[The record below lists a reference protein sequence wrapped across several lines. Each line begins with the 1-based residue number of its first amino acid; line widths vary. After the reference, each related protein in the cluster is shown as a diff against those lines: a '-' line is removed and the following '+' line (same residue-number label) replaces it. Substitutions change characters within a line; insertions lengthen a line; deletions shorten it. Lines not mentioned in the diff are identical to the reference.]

1 MIMELLIPVGIL
13 GAMGLIF
20 GAGLAIA
27 SKVFEVKTDERVP
40 LVRAALPGANCGG
53 CGFPGCDA
61 LAASI
66 VAGDAAV
73 NACPVGGSSTAMV
86 IGEIMGESV
95 GSNEP
100 MIACIHC
107 NGDCTHSP
115 NRAEYYGIMDC
126 RQAMI
131 ASGGVKTCR
140 HGCMGLGTC
149 VSACMFGALSIG
161 DNGLPE
167 VDVDKCTACGQ
178 CRDACPK
185 GIIDLIPAD
194 HLVHVDCRNTDK
206 GKLVRAV
213 CDIGC
218 IACKACVKVCPEEAI
233 TVENNLAAIDYDK
246 CTQCQ
251 ACFEKCPTGAIT
263 LEQRIVIGDET
274 TVIELEPE
282 KDLTEEMEAIMQV
295 DAESDEPEVAETE
308 VQPAPETEVEVSGAI
323 EVLEAKAEEPA
334 QEAAEP
340 AEATET
346 EEEKDEEKIQ
356 FKISDLK

>member
-40 LVRAALPGANCGG
+40 LVRDALPGANCGG

-61 LAASI
+61 LAAAI
-66 VAGDAAV
+66 VNGEAAV
-73 NACPVGGSSTAMV
+73 NACPVGGAVTAMA

-95 GSNEP
+95 GSSEP
-100 MIACIHC
+100 MVACIHC

-115 NRAEYYGIMDC
+115 NRADYYGIQDC

-167 VDVDKCTACGQ
+167 VDVDKCTACGK

-185 GIIDLIPAD
+185 GIIDLIPGD
-194 HLVHVDCRNTDK
+194 QLVHVDCRNTDK

-218 IACKACVKVCPEEAI
+218 IACKACVKVCPAEAI
-233 TVENNLAAIDYDK
+233 TVENNLAFINYDK

-282 KDLTEEMEAIMQV
+282 KDLNEEMEAIMQV
-295 DAESDEPEVAETE
+295 DAEPEEE
-308 VQPAPETEVEVSGAI
+308 FVEVSEEI
-323 EVLEAKAEEPA
+323 EVLETTESVEQSEKTADPAEE
-334 QEAAEP
+334 Q
-340 AEATET
+340 TED
-346 EEEKDEEKIQ
+346 EKDKVE

>member
-40 LVRAALPGANCGG
+40 LVRNALPGANCGG
-53 CGFPGCDA
+53 CGLPGCDA
-61 LAASI
+61 LAAAI
-66 VAGDAAV
+66 VNGDAPV
-73 NACPVGGSSTAMV
+73 NACPVGGAATAMA

-95 GSNEP
+95 GSSEP
-100 MIACIHC
+100 MVACIHC

-115 NRAEYYGIMDC
+115 NRADYYGIQDC

-167 VDVDKCTACGQ
+167 VDVDKCTACGK

-194 HLVHVDCRNTDK
+194 NLIHVDCRNTDK

-218 IACKACVKVCPEEAI
+218 IACKACVKVCPAEAI
-233 TVENNLAAIDYDK
+233 VVENNLASINYDK

-282 KDLTEEMEAIMQV
+282 KDLNEEMEAIMRV
-295 DAESDEPEVAETE
+295 DAEPEEAMEEPQEEI
-308 VQPAPETEVEVSGAI
+308 VEVSGEI
-323 EVLEAKAEEPA
+323 EVLEAKDSAEEPEKAEEPA
-334 QEAAEP
+334 EN
-340 AEATET
+340 T
-346 EEEKDEEKIQ
+346 EEQPENEEDKIE

>member
-40 LVRAALPGANCGG
+40 LVREALPGANCGG

-61 LAASI
+61 LAAAI
-66 VAGDAAV
+66 VNGEAAV
-73 NACPVGGSSTAMV
+73 NACPVGGAATAMA

-95 GSNEP
+95 GSSEP
-100 MIACIHC
+100 MVACIHC

-115 NRAEYYGIMDC
+115 NRADYYGIQDC

-149 VSACMFGALSIG
+149 VNACMFGALSIG

-167 VDVDKCTACGQ
+167 VDVDKCIACGK
-178 CRDACPK
+178 CREACPK

-194 HLVHVDCRNTDK
+194 QLVHVDCRNTDK

-218 IACKACVKVCPEEAI
+218 IACKACVKVCPVEAI

-282 KDLTEEMEAIMQV
+282 KDLDEEMEAIMQV
-295 DAESDEPEVAETE
+295 DAEPEEE
-308 VQPAPETEVEVSGAI
+308 FVEVSEEI
-323 EVLEAKAEEPA
+323 EVLETKESVEESEKTVDSGEEP
-334 QEAAEP
+334 
-340 AEATET
+340 TEN
-346 EEEKDEEKIQ
+346 EKDKVE

>member
-1 MIMELLIPVGIL
+1 MLMELLIPVGIL

-40 LVRAALPGANCGG
+40 LVRDALPGANCGG

-61 LAASI
+61 LAAAI
-66 VAGDAAV
+66 VNGEASV
-73 NACPVGGSSTAMV
+73 NACPVGGAATAMA
-86 IGEIMGESV
+86 IGEIMGESI
-95 GSNEP
+95 GSSEP
-100 MIACIHC
+100 MVACIHC

-115 NRAEYYGIMDC
+115 NRADYYGIQDC

-167 VDVDKCTACGQ
+167 VDVDKCTACGK

-194 HLVHVDCRNTDK
+194 QLVHVDCRNTDK

-218 IACKACVKVCPEEAI
+218 IACKACVKVCPVEAI
-233 TVENNLAAIDYDK
+233 TVENNLASIDYDK

-282 KDLTEEMEAIMQV
+282 KDLDEEMEAIMQV
-295 DAESDEPEVAETE
+295 DAEPVEEF
-308 VQPAPETEVEVSGAI
+308 VEVSGEI
-323 EVLEAKAEEPA
+323 EVLETRENMEEPEKTVDPAEEHP
-334 QEAAEP
+334 ED
-340 AEATET
+340 
-346 EEEKDEEKIQ
+346 EKDKVE